1 MTVRN
6 SRQGAKVP
14 RLLICALAG
23 LTVAS
28 GVSAARAQQSPPFA
42 FDASAYG
49 KFDLPIKE
57 STGSSAAVVQLMNGA
72 FEPVHELL
80 ANDALR
86 RLSAPIGRLDILIQD
101 ATGQSSG
108 ASCTASLLAG
118 NYIMTNSHCVPAGPE
133 QTVRAMSLMMN
144 YITQGVAGDRYEV
157 KTTPVEIDRDLDY
170 AILEVNGNPTQ
181 KYGAVRIMPAGAEPG
196 QSMLM
201 FHHPLGRPKVMTRFR
216 CFAYK
221 DQVEGQLRH
230 RCDTLPGSSG
240 SLVFSTQ
247 QETVG
252 LHFLGG
258 LDAKDESTFN
268 TATRVDAILRVSTVL
283 RQVIASQGGDNP
295 TAAAPRPA
303 SAPAEASRPA
313 SAPPATTSGPAPG
326 NINDWLRGR

>member
-1 MTVRN
+1 M
-6 SRQGAKVP
+6 P

-23 LTVAS
+23 LSVAS
-28 GVSAARAQQSPPFA
+28 GVSGARAQQPPFG

-49 KFDLPIKE
+49 KVDLPIKE

-72 FEPVHELL
+72 FEPLHELL
-80 ANDALR
+80 PNDPLR
-86 RLSAPIGRLDILIQD
+86 LMSAPIGRLDILMQN
-101 ATGQSSG
+101 ASGQSSG

-118 NYIMTNSHCVPAGPE
+118 NYILTNSHCVPGGPDE
-133 QTVRAMSLMMN
+133 TVKAMSLMMN
-144 YITQGVAGDRYEV
+144 YITQGVSGDRYEV
-157 KTTPVEIDRDLDY
+157 VTTPLEIDRDLDY
-170 AILEVNGNPTQ
+170 AILRVNGNPTQ

-221 DQVEGQLRH
+221 DQVQGQLRH

-247 QETVG
+247 QQTIG

-268 TATRVDAILRVSTVL
+268 TATRVDAILGVSTIL
-283 RQVIASQGGDNP
+283 KQVMASQGQQNP
-295 TAAAPRPA
+295 SAAAARPA
-303 SAPAEASRPA
+303 TAPTEASRPV
-313 SAPPATTSGPAPG
+313 SAPPAPTSRPAPG
-326 NINDWLRGR
+326 SALRPDEINDVLRGR